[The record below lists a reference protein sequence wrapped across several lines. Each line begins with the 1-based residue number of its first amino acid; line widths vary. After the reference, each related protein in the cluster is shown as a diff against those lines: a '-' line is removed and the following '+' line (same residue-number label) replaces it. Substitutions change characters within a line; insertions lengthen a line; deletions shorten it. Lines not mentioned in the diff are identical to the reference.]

1 MGVPNSRRR
10 RFPGRLPG
18 SPVALLVLLL
28 ALAASSLA
36 GDEASASAETPAP
49 TVRAASGI
57 VVDRGTGVVLWQKDP
72 HSRRPPASLTKV
84 MTAIVVLERV
94 RDLDSWCTA
103 PPGVGK
109 HLVNVIGLRPG
120 ERITVRQA
128 LRATIVKS
136 ANDAC
141 LTLAHR
147 VAGSEAAFVRLMN
160 AKAASLGLDDTRFR
174 NSRGKPVTG
183 HYMSADDL
191 ARLGRYAMSDSRF
204 RDLCRRRTAVI
215 RWPGHA
221 VRVESRNRLLRY
233 DWANGIKT
241 GATRASGKCLL
252 GSGRFD
258 LRGLIVVTLRE
269 PTREQEVRDAVALFK
284 WADALYERRLLA
296 SAGDLV
302 TTVPL
307 ADGGEVRA
315 VAASPLTRV
324 VRRAAEVQVEVTLL
338 ASPLGDVP
346 EPGTRLGTVAFRADG
361 QLLGTVD
368 LVADGTVAPSAS
380 P

>member
-1 MGVPNSRRR
+1 MT
-10 RFPGRLPG
+10 
-18 SPVALLVLLL
+18 PVVTLL
-28 ALAASSLA
+28 ATLSACAAA
-36 GDEASASAETPAP
+36 ACGGGEASAAAETPAP
-49 TVRAASGI
+49 TVRATSAI
-57 VVDRGTGVVLWQKDP
+57 VVDRATGVVLWEKDA
-72 HSRRPPASLTKV
+72 HARRPPASLTKV
-84 MTAIVVLERV
+84 MTAIIVLERV
-94 RDLDSWCTA
+94 RDLDSWCTV

-109 HLVNVIGLRPG
+109 HLVNVVGLRPG

-128 LRATIVKS
+128 LRATIIKS

-160 AKAASLGLDDTRFR
+160 AKAAALGLDDTRFR
-174 NSRGKPVTG
+174 NSRGKPAPG

-191 ARLGRYAMSDSRF
+191 ARLGRYAMRDGRF

-252 GSGRFD
+252 ASGRFD
-258 LRGLIVVTLRE
+258 LRALIVVTLRE
-269 PTREQEVRDAVALFK
+269 PTREQEVRDVVALFK
-284 WADALYERRLLA
+284 WADALYERRLLV

-302 TTVPL
+302 TTVPV
-307 ADGGEVRA
+307 AGDGEVRA
-315 VAASPLTRV
+315 VAANSLSRV
-324 VRRAAEVQVEVTLL
+324 VRRAAEVQVELTLL
-338 ASPLGDVP
+338 ASPVAEAP
-346 EPGTRLGTVAFRADG
+346 EPGALLGSVTYRADE
-361 QLLGTVD
+361 QVLGAVG
-368 LVADGTVAPSAS
+368 LIAGGMVAPSAG

>member
-1 MGVPNSRRR
+1 
-10 RFPGRLPG
+10 
-18 SPVALLVLLL
+18 
-28 ALAASSLA
+28 
-36 GDEASASAETPAP
+36 
-49 TVRAASGI
+49 
-57 VVDRGTGVVLWQKDP
+57 
-72 HSRRPPASLTKV
+72 
-84 MTAIVVLERV
+84 
-94 RDLDSWCTA
+94 
-103 PPGVGK
+103 
-109 HLVNVIGLRPG
+109 
-120 ERITVRQA
+120 
-128 LRATIVKS
+128 
-136 ANDAC
+136 
-141 LTLAHR
+141 
-147 VAGSEAAFVRLMN
+147 
-160 AKAASLGLDDTRFR
+160 
-174 NSRGKPVTG
+174 
-183 HYMSADDL
+183 
-191 ARLGRYAMSDSRF
+191 
-204 RDLCRRRTAVI
+204 
-215 RWPGHA
+215 
-221 VRVESRNRLLRY
+221 VESRNRLLRY

-324 VRRAAEVQVEVTLL
+324 VRRAAEVQVEVMRL

-346 EPGTRLGTVAFRADG
+346 EPGARLGTVAFRADG
-361 QLLGTVD
+361 QLLGTID